1 MIEMLNNLCKQL
13 MQYKDFEPTLRKYI
27 SIIAQQAPQ
36 MQIEWQPKLTLL
48 ISPTRSESYKFEIY
62 NWLLV
67 YVQLKMSTL
76 IQVLP
81 NQKIVENLRE
91 ALGVLSY
98 LLNSKEYDNY
108 YDLNGLNRALNGLIN
123 YSLCRLMDEND
134 DPHFYNQ
141 NAKTPYEYIYSTV
154 ILSVEQLINQ
164 KFQDKV
170 LNNVVQIC
178 RIIQQARILYLA
190 GAKSTD
196 IQTILLEMNN
206 SFELPSEIVQV
217 ILENTSS
224 LFYKLLCTQMDQ
236 NQQNAYIDILRSR
249 DLSCQRQISVTFQL
263 LAHHC
268 MYQQLNSPLNTI
280 RPIIFIPYLLS
291 QNSATNHQNI

>member
-1 MIEMLNNLCKQL
+1 MFTLTTTKSFNFSSVAALAKNKPMIEMLNNLRKQL

-154 ILSVEQLINQ
+154 ILSVEQLTNQ
-164 KFQDKV
+164 KFQDKI

-190 GAKSTD
+190 KAKSTD
-196 IQTILLEMNN
+196 IQNILMETQG
-206 SFELPSEIVQV
+206 SSVELPSEIVQV
-217 ILENTSS
+217 ILQNTSA
-224 LFYKLLCTQMDQ
+224 LAYKLLCTEIDQ
-236 NQQNAYIDILRSR
+236 NQQKTNIDI
-249 DLSCQRQISVTFQL
+249 I
-263 LAHHC
+263 
-268 MYQQLNSPLNTI
+268 YQNG
-280 RPIIFIPYLLS
+280 FEEIPFDADWIKY
-291 QNSATNHQNI
+291 QAK

>member
-1 MIEMLNNLCKQL
+1 MFTLTTTKSFNFSSVAALAKNKPMIEMLNNLRKQL

-98 LLNSKEYDNY
+98 LLNSKEYNNY

-154 ILSVEQLINQ
+154 ILSVEQLTNQ
-164 KFQDKV
+164 KFQDKI

-190 GAKSTD
+190 KAKSTD
-196 IQTILLEMNN
+196 IQNILSETQQ
-206 SFELPSEIVQV
+206 SSVELPSEIVQV
-217 ILENTSS
+217 ILQNTSA
-224 LFYKLLCTQMDQ
+224 LAYKLLCTEIDQ
-236 NQQNAYIDILRSR
+236 NQQKTNIDI
-249 DLSCQRQISVTFQL
+249 I
-263 LAHHC
+263 
-268 MYQQLNSPLNTI
+268 YQNG
-280 RPIIFIPYLLS
+280 FEEIPFDADWIKY
-291 QNSATNHQNI
+291 QAK

>member
-1 MIEMLNNLCKQL
+1 MFTLTTTKSFNFSSVAALAKNKPMIEMLNNLRKQL

-190 GAKSTD
+190 KAKSTD
-196 IQTILLEMNN
+196 IQNILMETQQ
-206 SFELPSEIVQV
+206 SSVELPSEIVQV
-217 ILENTSS
+217 ILQNTSA
-224 LFYKLLCTQMDQ
+224 LAYKLLCTEIDQ
-236 NQQNAYIDILRSR
+236 NQQKTNIDI
-249 DLSCQRQISVTFQL
+249 I
-263 LAHHC
+263 
-268 MYQQLNSPLNTI
+268 YQNG
-280 RPIIFIPYLLS
+280 FEEIPFDADWIKY
-291 QNSATNHQNI
+291 QAK